1 KCNVNRA
8 AMSFRPVG
16 QCRDR
21 LNAKQLVIG
30 ELEKSFA
37 VIFTHRSKTEG
48 FGIKSLRALQVGR
61 FQDHVAEANIAKRL
75 AVHTDFYMVVVK
87 IGEAKGA
94 PERRAALMGTGFSAD
109 DPRLFDALNDGV
121 EIFLLAN
128 RDPITGRNA
137 GRSLCLNA
145 RQVQADD
152 IVAGLDVSMPRRAVG
167 IFALRQ
173 K

>member
-1 KCNVNRA
+1 LVNAAQSWNQSQHTIEIVLADVKCNVNRA

-37 VIFTHRSKTEG
+37 VIFTHRSKAEG

-75 AVHTDFYMVVVK
+75 AVHADFYMVVVK
-87 IGEAKGA
+87 IGEAKRA
-94 PERRAALMGTGFSAD
+94 PERRAA
-109 DPRLFDALNDGV
+109 
-121 EIFLLAN
+121 
-128 RDPITGRNA
+128 
-137 GRSLCLNA
+137 
-145 RQVQADD
+145 
-152 IVAGLDVSMPRRAVG
+152 
-167 IFALRQ
+167 
-173 K
+173 